1 MSDVCMITPDEA
13 AAKALKRFERDCR
26 AWAAALF
33 ASSCGSAG
41 ERPQAYSI
49 PLHPPTEKQAM
60 ADRNAARAWA
70 RTWHSSPLAG
80 DVQWTSRNWG
90 SIGQQ
95 TIPVRLTLESPSDI
109 ARAAGAG
116 ALWERMSE
124 RTLRLAERYSERWSK
139 ACPSTDPDALVAA
152 VRAVAGRCCELEERD
167 WEMLLLALDWLVDN
181 QDATYFVR
189 QLPIRG
195 IDTKW
200 MEGHQGLVKP
210 LRRALTGRDPQF
222 ARQAGQFR
230 VHVLDERLAPGDLTD
245 LALSVEQLGRWPRL
259 PDCVLIC
266 ENMVNVLALPPL
278 PGVIAIHGGG
288 FAVGELASVPWLSH
302 VPLLYWGDLDSN
314 GFAILNQLRSHH
326 GHVTSLMMDAPTLD
340 RYRDLCVEEPTP
352 SKATCSHLT
361 PSEQEAL
368 ALVLAG
374 DESCNLRTLRLE
386 QERIEWAWACEQI
399 KRRVE
404 YTAPRNERPE
414 E

>member
-1 MSDVCMITPDEA
+1 
-13 AAKALKRFERDCR
+13 
-26 AWAAALF
+26 
-33 ASSCGSAG
+33 
-41 ERPQAYSI
+41 
-49 PLHPPTEKQAM
+49 
-60 ADRNAARAWA
+60 
-70 RTWHSSPLAG
+70 
-80 DVQWTSRNWG
+80 
-90 SIGQQ
+90 
-95 TIPVRLTLESPSDI
+95 
-109 ARAAGAG
+109 
-116 ALWERMSE
+116 
-124 RTLRLAERYSERWSK
+124 
-139 ACPSTDPDALVAA
+139 
-152 VRAVAGRCCELEERD
+152 
-167 WEMLLLALDWLVDN
+167 
-181 QDATYFVR
+181 
-189 QLPIRG
+189 
-195 IDTKW
+195 
-200 MEGHQGLVKP
+200 
-210 LRRALTGRDPQF
+210 
-222 ARQAGQFR
+222 
-230 VHVLDERLAPGDLTD
+230 
-245 LALSVEQLGRWPRL
+245 
-259 PDCVLIC
+259 
-266 ENMVNVLALPPL
+266 MVNVLALPPL

>member
-1 MSDVCMITPDEA
+1 M
-13 AAKALKRFERDCR
+13 
-26 AWAAALF
+26 
-33 ASSCGSAG
+33 
-41 ERPQAYSI
+41 
-49 PLHPPTEKQAM
+49 
-60 ADRNAARAWA
+60 
-70 RTWHSSPLAG
+70 
-80 DVQWTSRNWG
+80 
-90 SIGQQ
+90 
-95 TIPVRLTLESPSDI
+95 
-109 ARAAGAG
+109 
-116 ALWERMSE
+116 
-124 RTLRLAERYSERWSK
+124 
-139 ACPSTDPDALVAA
+139 
-152 VRAVAGRCCELEERD
+152 RAVAGRCCELEERD

-210 LRRALTGRDPQF
+210 LHRALTGRDPQF

-326 GHVTSLMMDAPTLD
+326 GHCHLADDGCAHARSLSRPLRGRADA
-340 RYRDLCVEEPTP
+340 
-352 SKATCSHLT
+352 
-361 PSEQEAL
+361 EQ
-368 ALVLAG
+368 G
-374 DESCNLRTLRLE
+374 NLFAPHAVRARGPRTRP
-386 QERIEWAWACEQI
+386 
-399 KRRVE
+399 RRG
-404 YTAPRNERPE
+404 
-414 E
+414 